1 MQRSNNTG
9 KVFVDMWWQSS
20 PAGSQWSLICSFTI
34 FDGHDGCAAAIY
46 VEEDLLNSIKISKN
60 KENMWVLHV
69 LGWIGAE
76 MLACGLAT
84 HFVVLEKD
92 L

>member
-9 KVFVDMWWQSS
+9 GGSHHRQEANGLSFVL
-20 PAGSQWSLICSFTI
+20 SLFLMVMM
-34 FDGHDGCAAAIY
+34 A
-46 VEEDLLNSIKISKN
+46 IKISKN

-84 HFVVLEKD
+84 HFVALEKE